1 MKKESKTKT
10 NAQRFIDAY
19 NQIDYSLRI
28 QHDFKRSMNF
38 SDMIRKAVVVNYI
51 IRKYEDD
58 LIDYGRLR
66 NSIVHRSN
74 DRVIAEPHDDV
85 VEKIEKIVRVV
96 TTPPQVMQT
105 VGTRSVFIADG
116 KVPCRRLLVEMSKN
130 GFSNVPIYL
139 GDTLVGV
146 LNRKMIVDAIGTAV
160 LEQVD
165 INKFLDGSIVDCL
178 SVLDVNNHYEVVSE
192 KATIDNILY
201 MFQQNRKLSTIVI
214 TPNGQYDEL
223 PVGIVVTADL
233 IDIQAILDNY

>member
-1 MKKESKTKT
+1 MKQKS
-10 NAQRFIDAY
+10 NAERFITAY
-19 NQIDYSLRI
+19 NRLDKTIRDIYN
-28 QHDFKRSMNF
+28 FKPALTF
-38 SDMIRKAVVVNYI
+38 SDVVRKSVEMNYLI
-51 IRKYEDD
+51 KKYEDD

-74 DRVIAEPHDDV
+74 DRVIAEPHDEV
-85 VEKIEKIVRVV
+85 VEQMEKIVRVV
-96 TTPPQVMQT
+96 TTPPGVMQT
-105 VGTRSVFIADG
+105 IANRSVFIADG
-116 KVPCRRLLVEMSKN
+116 QVATNRILVEMSKN

-146 LNRKMIVDAIGTAV
+146 LNRKMIVDAIGTAI
-160 LEQVD
+160 LEQKDVD
-165 INKFLDGSIVDCL
+165 QFLNNPIVDCL
-178 SVLDVNNHYEVVSE
+178 SVLDVNNHYEVVSA

-214 TPNGQYDEL
+214 TPNGGYNEL